1 MIGWVEHIAVIVKI
15 RKKSQDLT
23 WVCTTLS
30 HLWHIVVLYLKI
42 SPPLKILWCMKCCL
56 HSSASTEKDHI
67 FDGTIFDASNT
78 FRNWKQSIIEN
89 ILLFCWIIFVIGKL
103 PFFIVIGSAKYIRNS
118 PDALFCHKTGRRIFW
133 SWWWFYEMMLKL
145 KLGPFQ
151 RKRPSSVQPP
161 KSIYIEFSCKHLEFP
176 RNILVV
182 FWPCCLLVYNLGS
195 KNTSPRLF
203 FWRKRIGQV
212 KMVTSTTFCYS
223 YKTESSFQRI

>member
-1 MIGWVEHIAVIVKI
+1 MVHEMLFAFELFNWESPHIWWNNIWCIK
-15 RKKSQDLT
+15 
-23 WVCTTLS
+23 
-30 HLWHIVVLYLKI
+30 YL
-42 SPPLKILWCMKCCL
+42 
-56 HSSASTEKDHI
+56 
-67 FDGTIFDASNT
+67 
-78 FRNWKQSIIEN
+78 NWKQSIIEN
-89 ILLFCWIIFVIGKL
+89 SILFCWIIFVIGKL

-151 RKRPSSVQPP
+151 RKRPSSMQPP
-161 KSIYIEFSCKHLEFP
+161 KSIYIEFSCKNLEFP

-223 YKTESSFQRI
+223 YKTESSFQRK